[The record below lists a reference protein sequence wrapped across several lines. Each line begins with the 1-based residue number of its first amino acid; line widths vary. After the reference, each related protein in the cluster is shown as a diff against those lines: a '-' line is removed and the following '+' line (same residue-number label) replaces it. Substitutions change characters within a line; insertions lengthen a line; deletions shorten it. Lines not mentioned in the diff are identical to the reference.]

1 MKTRRFLADEL
12 TELQH
17 DPDLVGLNAE
27 GKCLPCD
34 NRASDNSDQKQ
45 QRARNAAATHHLLD
59 LVLAPLEHLFQI
71 RRLPTAGRSLAP
83 WSTPIATAFRTTAAT
98 TLIVPRHVLDPSIR

>member
-27 GKCLPCD
+27 GKRLPRD
-34 NRASDNSDQKQ
+34 NRASDNGDEKQ
-45 QRARNAAATHHLLD
+45 QRARHAATTHHLLN
-59 LVLAPLEHLFQI
+59 LVLPPLEHLFQI
-71 RRLPTAGRSLAP
+71 RRLPPSASRSLARGP
-83 WSTPIATAFRTTAAT
+83 AAISAAFPTAAA
-98 TLIVPRHVLDPSIR
+98 TLIIPRHV